1 VRAAQVAM
9 LWAHGAPSRDY
20 SAGADH
26 YHAQHVAPAWA
37 RRMQRVVV
45 IGEHKFYQGTV
56 NRMRS
61 PLHAHPSQDHRS
73 LLREGC
79 SGASLGVAGA
89 AVFGTTHLV
98 QR

>member
-61 PLHAHPSQDHRS
+61 PAQSQSRLEGMRPSWAR
-73 LLREGC
+73 LALRDLRFCGPTEEQHE
-79 SGASLGVAGA
+79 
-89 AVFGTTHLV
+89 T
-98 QR
+98 